1 MMRVKETRKRDVVA
15 TADAET
21 IGRVAD
27 FVIDPDGARV
37 AALRLDKVDGDE
49 QYVSWDDLQAFGQDV
64 VTVPSRDVLR
74 PPAGPRE
81 EQVGKDFGVLGKRVL
96 TDAGRSLG
104 EVTDVEFDPA
114 NGTVT
119 ALLTDREQVA
129 GDRLRGIG
137 SYAVIVRRDR
147 R

>member
-27 FVIDPDGARV
+27 FVIDPDQVRV
-37 AALRLDKVDGDE
+37 SALRLDKVEGDDE
-49 QYVSWDDLQAFGQDV
+49 YVSWDDLQAFGQDV

-74 PPAGPRE
+74 PAAGPRE
-81 EQVGKDFGVLGKRVL
+81 EKVGKDFGVLGKRVL
-96 TDAGRSLG
+96 TDAGRELG
-104 EVTDVEFDPA
+104 EVTDIEFDPET
-114 NGTVT
+114 GTVT
-119 ALLTDREQVA
+119 ALLTEREQVA

-137 SYAVIVRRDR
+137 SYAVVVRRER